1 MHTITLQVKDS
12 MYEHFLYLL
21 KNLNPKEISVIEEKS
36 SKLHIPLREELH
48 RLFNDVNITAFENI
62 DDPVE
67 WQRKQRDEW

>member
-12 MYEHFLYLL
+12 MYKHFLYLI
-21 KNLNPKEISVIEEKS
+21 KNLNPQEISVVEEKTFE
-36 SKLHIPLREELH
+36 KNTLLRVELH
-48 RLFNDVNITAFENI
+48 KLFDNTNITPFKNI